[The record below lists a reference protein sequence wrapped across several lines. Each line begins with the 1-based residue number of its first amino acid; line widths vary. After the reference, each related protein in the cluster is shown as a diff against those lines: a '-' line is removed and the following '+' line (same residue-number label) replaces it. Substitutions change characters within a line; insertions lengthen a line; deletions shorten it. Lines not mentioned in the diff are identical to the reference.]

1 MQAQQARWLPEVEAA
16 VARLIDADATKQQ
29 EACDWIEQKFGPEAA
44 AMAARLFAEARFF
57 KNSEVHL
64 ELQAHMIS
72 LVKMISLAWKG
83 VHIFGTNKL
92 KEMMSLPYCRKP
104 HPLTAP
110 KSLRGDIASKREC
123 LPLIIGKEIFGNGMA
138 VAMNRCRPRKSM
150 PRCGLS

>member
-1 MQAQQARWLPEVEAA
+1 MLTPQSNRRLAIGLSRSLARKRRRRQRGYLLKPGFLKTL
-16 VARLIDADATKQQ
+16 RY
-29 EACDWIEQKFGPEAA
+29 
-44 AMAARLFAEARFF
+44 
-57 KNSEVHL
+57 NL
-64 ELQAHMIS
+64 ERKGKMIS
-72 LVKMISLAWKG
+72 LVKMISLEWKG

-138 VAMNRCRPRKSM
+138 VAMNWCRPRKSM

>member
-1 MQAQQARWLPEVEAA
+1 MLMPQSSKRLAIGLNRSLGRKRRRWQRGYLPKLGFLKTL
-16 VARLIDADATKQQ
+16 RY
-29 EACDWIEQKFGPEAA
+29 
-44 AMAARLFAEARFF
+44 
-57 KNSEVHL
+57 NL